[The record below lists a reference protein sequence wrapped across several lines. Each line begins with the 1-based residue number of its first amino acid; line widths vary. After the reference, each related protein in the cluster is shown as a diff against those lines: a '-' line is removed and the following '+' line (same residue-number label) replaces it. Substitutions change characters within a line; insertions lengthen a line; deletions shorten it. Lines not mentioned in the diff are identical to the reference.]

1 MIDWNKIVESNVIK
15 TFREVSHK
23 WWGMDIQFYDEYGNW
38 INDNINFNNPL
49 CSLINKTPKG
59 RKNCHRCYSMYLRDL
74 KKHHG
79 PFIYDCYAGLKG
91 VIMPITVKEMCVGTM
106 ICSGMKLPNGK
117 CSARKMHI
125 QNITRL
131 GIDKTLVEQGY
142 NNLKTVNEHSEEYAL
157 DFVELI
163 AKDVITFYAKLLEKK
178 DIIKKQGEIQ
188 EMLYNKKYKSIIGK
202 SPAIRK
208 TINTIELI
216 EGSESPVLLEGETGT
231 GKELLAAAIHYNSL
245 RKDKMFVIQNCLAFS
260 DTILNSELF
269 GHEEGSFTGAIREKK
284 GLFEIADGGTLFLD
298 EVGDMNIDLQ
308 VKLLRI
314 LEDGTFYRVGGTDR
328 KKVDVRIIVATNKTL
343 KKLVEQDLFRRDLFY
358 RINTIPITLPPLRER
373 RDDIVLLLNYFFNSY
388 MDNYHIEKKEI
399 SQAVIDSLIAY
410 DWPGNI
416 RELKNTIERLI
427 ILSGEDKTIEL
438 RHLPNE
444 IKGVFSPVPN
454 VIGSNNG
461 KLKESLISVEKE
473 IIEATLKMSKWNKTA
488 ASRELG
494 ISRATLNNKIEQFNI
509 LQCLA

>member
-1 MIDWNKIVESNVIK
+1 M
-15 TFREVSHK
+15 
-23 WWGMDIQFYDEYGNW
+23 
-38 INDNINFNNPL
+38 
-49 CSLINKTPKG
+49 
-59 RKNCHRCYSMYLRDL
+59 
-74 KKHHG
+74 
-79 PFIYDCYAGLKG
+79 
-91 VIMPITVKEMCVGTM
+91 
-106 ICSGMKLPNGK
+106 
-117 CSARKMHI
+117 
-125 QNITRL
+125 
-131 GIDKTLVEQGY
+131 
-142 NNLKTVNEHSEEYAL
+142 
-157 DFVELI
+157 
-163 AKDVITFYAKLLEKK
+163 
-178 DIIKKQGEIQ
+178 
-188 EMLYNKKYKSIIGK
+188 
-202 SPAIRK
+202 
-208 TINTIELI
+208 
-216 EGSESPVLLEGETGT
+216 LEGETGT

-245 RKDKMFVIQNCLAFS
+245 RKDKMFVIQNCSAFS

-298 EVGDMNIDLQ
+298 EIGDMNIELQ

-328 KKVDVRIIVATNKTL
+328 KKADVRIIVATNKKL

-388 MDNYHIEKKEI
+388 IDICHIEKKEI

-416 RELKNTIERLI
+416 RELKNTVERLI

-444 IKGVFSPVPN
+444 IKDVFSPVPS

-509 LQCLA
+509 LQCLE